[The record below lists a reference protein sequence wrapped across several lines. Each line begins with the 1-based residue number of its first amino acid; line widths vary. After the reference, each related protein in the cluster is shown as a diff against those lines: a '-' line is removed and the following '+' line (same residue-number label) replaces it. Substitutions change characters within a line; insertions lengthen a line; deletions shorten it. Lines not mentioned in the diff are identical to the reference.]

1 MSDRVEKISFGIV
14 RMAGA
19 AMMLLLAV
27 CVLVDTWYMMPG
39 GEEVSFHKGDSVLG
53 NLLAAVFCCILFRAL
68 LSLERRL
75 EAGKQRLVSE
85 GLGALA
91 ALWAFS
97 VSLWWI
103 FSAERLPM
111 GDQAFIY
118 GGASYFRN
126 GNFSFLEP
134 GGYCHI
140 YPYQLGQISLVELLY
155 HVIEP
160 FQYRPLHVINAL
172 AVAGIVYTG
181 YRLVREWSDS
191 FSVEVLYCLMISLCF
206 PLFFYA
212 SWVYGD
218 ILSIFLALLGF
229 LFLCRYEK
237 RRKTGYLAGMTV
249 TLALAQLVRQSTTI
263 VFIAL
268 ALVTLVHLIRKRDK
282 KLLAA
287 VVLSVVLPL
296 ILFAG
301 IYRMY
306 ESRSGLERSGGV
318 PTVVTLAMGMQES
331 RRGCGWDNNYQKDVY
346 NAAVFDYEKMKELGE
361 QEMKDRVTYFAGNL
375 VYAAEFYGKKILSQ
389 WSGPLYQ
396 SVFFTTDYQ
405 QSRPPEAGSL
415 ADRIGGPAF
424 WTVLD
429 ICDRLQFV
437 VYLGMLFW
445 FLLAVKREN
454 GILRQLAAVAVI
466 GGFCFSLLWEA
477 KTRYILPYYL
487 FMFPCAAVGYKEFCC
502 RLSGYRS
509 HRGCVE
515 TSCDGVCVKRNL
527 SLRRKLFSDR
537 KGL

>member
-1 MSDRVEKISFGIV
+1 MFDRVEKISFGIV
-14 RMAGA
+14 RITGA
-19 AMMLLLAV
+19 AVMLLLVV
-27 CVLVDTWYMMPG
+27 CALVDTWYMMPG
-39 GEEVSFHKGDSVLG
+39 GEEVSFHKGDSIAG
-53 NLLAAVFCCILFRAL
+53 NLLTAVSCGILLLVL

-75 EAGKQRLVSE
+75 DAGKRRLVSE
-85 GLGALA
+85 GLGVLA
-91 ALWAFS
+91 ALWALS

-155 HVIEP
+155 HVVEP

-172 AVAGIVYTG
+172 AVAGTVYTG
-181 YRLVREWSDS
+181 YRLVREWCDS
-191 FSVEVLYCLMISLCF
+191 FSAEVLYCLMISFCF

-212 SWVYGD
+212 AWVYGD
-218 ILSIFLALLGF
+218 VLSIFLALLGF

-237 RRKTGYLAGMTV
+237 REKAGFLAGMV
-249 TLALAQLVRQSTTI
+249 LTLALAQLVRQSTTI
-263 VFIAL
+263 VYVAL
-268 ALVTLVHLIRKRDK
+268 ALVTLVSLIRKRDK
-282 KLLAA
+282 RLLAA
-287 VVLSVVLPL
+287 VTLSVVLAL
-296 ILFAG
+296 ALFAG
-301 IYRMY
+301 IYGMY
-306 ESRSGLERSGGV
+306 ERRSGLERSKGI

-346 NAAVFDYEKMKELGE
+346 NAAVFEYEKMEEMGK
-361 QEMKDRVTYFAGNL
+361 QEIKNRVLFFAENPA
-375 VYAAEFYGKKILSQ
+375 YAAEFYGKKILSQ
-389 WSGPLYQ
+389 WTGPLYQ

-405 QSRPPEAGSL
+405 QSRPPEAGTL
-415 ADRIGGPAF
+415 ADRISGPAF
-424 WTVLD
+424 WTVLV

-445 FLLAVKREN
+445 FLLAVKREK

-487 FMFPCAAVGYKEFCC
+487 FMFPCAAVGYREFYYSPPVNA
-502 RLSGYRS
+502 L
-509 HRGCVE
+509 
-515 TSCDGVCVKRNL
+515 K
-527 SLRRKLFSDR
+527 RKLKIR
-537 KGL
+537 HR

>member
-1 MSDRVEKISFGIV
+1 MFDRVEKLSFGIV

-19 AMMLLLAV
+19 AMMLLLAI
-27 CVLVDTWYMMPG
+27 CALVDTWYMMPG
-39 GEEVSFHKGDSVLG
+39 GEEISFHKGDSVLG
-53 NLLAAVFCCILFRAL
+53 NLLAAAFCCILFRAL

-75 EAGKQRLVSE
+75 EAGKRRLVSE
-85 GLGALA
+85 GLGVLA

-160 FQYRPLHVINAL
+160 FQYRPLHVVNAL

-181 YRLVREWSDS
+181 YGLVREWSDS
-191 FSVEVLYCLMISLCF
+191 FSVEALYCLMISLCL

-237 RRKTGYLAGMTV
+237 GEKAGYLAGMIV
-249 TLALAQLVRQSTTI
+249 ALSLAQLVRQSTTI
-263 VFIAL
+263 VYVAL
-268 ALVTLVHLIRKRDK
+268 ALVTLVHLTRKRDK
-282 KLLAA
+282 KLPAAVAAA
-287 VVLSVVLPL
+287 VVLPL
-296 ILFAG
+296 ALFAG
-301 IYRMY
+301 IYSMY
-306 ESRSGLERSGGV
+306 ETRSGLEQSRGV

-331 RRGCGWDNNYQKDVY
+331 RQGCGWDNNYQKDVY
-346 NAAVFDYEKMKELGE
+346 NAAVFDYEKMEESGE
-361 QEMKDRVTYFAGNL
+361 QELRRRVSFFVGNP

-405 QSRPPEAGSL
+405 QSRPPEAGTL
-415 ADRIGGPAF
+415 ADRISGPAF

-429 ICDRLQFV
+429 LCDRLQFV

-487 FMFPCAAVGYKEFCC
+487 FMFPCAAVGYRELCDW
-502 RLSGYRS
+502 LSS
-509 HRGCVE
+509 HRSRKRCVE
-515 TSCDGVCVKRNL
+515 TPGDGVGAKRNL
-527 SLRRKLFSDR
+527 S
-537 KGL
+537 

>member
-1 MSDRVEKISFGIV
+1 MFDRVEKVSFGIIRV
-14 RMAGA
+14 TGA
-19 AMMLLLAV
+19 AVMLLLAV
-27 CVLVDTWYMMPG
+27 CALVDTWYMMPG
-39 GEEVSFHKGDSVLG
+39 GEEVSFHKGDSVMG
-53 NLLAAVFCCILFRAL
+53 NLLAAVVCCILFRAL
-68 LSLERRL
+68 LCLERRL
-75 EAGKQRLVSE
+75 DTGKRRLVSE

-91 ALWAFS
+91 ALWALF
-97 VSLWWI
+97 VSFWWI

-155 HVIEP
+155 HVVEP

-172 AVAGIVYTG
+172 AVGGIVYTG
-181 YRLVREWSDS
+181 YLLVREWSDS
-191 FSVEVLYCLMISLCF
+191 FSAEVLYCLMIGLCF

-212 SWVYGD
+212 SWAYGD

-229 LFLCRYEK
+229 FFLSRYGK
-237 RRKTGYLAGMTV
+237 KGKAGYLAGMV
-249 TLALAQLVRQSTTI
+249 LTLVLAQLVRQSTTI
-263 VFIAL
+263 IYVAL
-268 ALVTLVHLIRKRDK
+268 ALVTLVYWIRKRDK
-282 KLLAA
+282 KLPAA
-287 VVLSVVLPL
+287 VALSVVLSL
-296 ILFAG
+296 ALFAG

-306 ESRSGLERSGGV
+306 ETRSGMERSKGV

-346 NAAVFDYEKMKELGE
+346 NAAVFDYERMEEIG
-361 QEMKDRVTYFAGNL
+361 QEEIKNRMLFFVGNPA
-375 VYAAEFYGKKILSQ
+375 YAVEFYGKKILSQ
-389 WSGPLYQ
+389 WCGPLYQ

-405 QSRPPEAGSL
+405 QSRPPEAGTL
-415 ADRIGGPAF
+415 ADRISGPAF

-429 ICDRLQFV
+429 ICDRIQFV

-487 FMFPCAAVGYKEFCC
+487 FMFPCAAVGYREFYYCPPINA
-502 RLSGYRS
+502 L
-509 HRGCVE
+509 
-515 TSCDGVCVKRNL
+515 K
-527 SLRRKLFSDR
+527 RKLR
-537 KGL
+537 IRHG

>member
-1 MSDRVEKISFGIV
+1 MFDRVEKISFGII
-14 RMAGA
+14 RITGA
-19 AMMLLLAV
+19 AVMLLLTICA
-27 CVLVDTWYMMPG
+27 LADTWYMIPG
-39 GEEVSFHKGDSVLG
+39 GEEILSHKGGGAAG
-53 NLLAAVFCCILFRAL
+53 NLLAAVSCGILLWALCC
-68 LSLERRL
+68 LERRL
-75 EAGKQRLVSE
+75 DAGKRRLVSE
-85 GLGALA
+85 GLGVLA

-118 GGASYFRN
+118 GGASYFRY
-126 GNFSFLEP
+126 GNFTFLEP

-155 HVIEP
+155 HVVEP

-172 AVAGIVYTG
+172 AVAGTVYTG
-181 YRLVREWSDS
+181 YRLVREWSES
-191 FSVEVLYCLMISLCF
+191 FSVEALYCLMISFCF

-218 ILSIFLALLGF
+218 ILSVFLALLGF

-237 RRKTGYLAGMTV
+237 KKRTGLLAGMI
-249 TLALAQLVRQSTTI
+249 LALTLAQLVRQSTTI
-263 VFIAL
+263 VYVAL
-268 ALVTLVHLIRKRDK
+268 VLVTLVHLGRKRDR

-287 VVLSVVLPL
+287 VALSIVLPMA
-296 ILFAG
+296 LFAG

-306 ESRSGLERSGGV
+306 EVRSGLERSQGV

-346 NAAVFDYEKMKELGE
+346 NAAVFDYGKMKELGE
-361 QEMKDRVTYFAGNL
+361 QEIKERVSYFAGHP

-415 ADRIGGPAF
+415 AERISGPAF

-445 FLLAVKREN
+445 FLLAVKREK

-487 FMFPCAAVGYKEFCC
+487 FMFPCAAVGYRELLLWQK
-502 RLSGYRS
+502 RISG
-509 HRGCVE
+509 
-515 TSCDGVCVKRNL
+515 
-527 SLRRKLFSDR
+527 R

>member
-1 MSDRVEKISFGIV
+1 MFDRVEKISFGIV

-27 CVLVDTWYMMPG
+27 CALVDTWYMIPG

-97 VSLWWI
+97 VSFWWI

-160 FQYRPLHVINAL
+160 FQYRPLHVVNAL

-229 LFLCRYEK
+229 LFLCRYE
-237 RRKTGYLAGMTV
+237 RRQNAGYLVGMIV

-268 ALVTLVHLIRKRDK
+268 ALVTLVHLIRKRDR

-296 ILFAG
+296 ALFAG
-301 IYRMY
+301 VYRVY
-306 ESRSGLERSGGV
+306 EARSGLERSRGV

-346 NAAVFDYEKMKELGE
+346 NAAVFDYENMKELGK
-361 QEMKDRVTYFAGNL
+361 QEMKDRVSYFAGNP

-415 ADRIGGPAF
+415 ADRIGGSAF

-429 ICDRLQFV
+429 LCDRLQFV

-502 RLSGYRS
+502 YCSSLILRPARS
-509 HRGCVE
+509 RHME
-515 TSCDGVCVKRNL
+515 DL
-527 SLRRKLFSDR
+527 
-537 KGL
+537 

>member
-1 MSDRVEKISFGIV
+1 MFDRVEKIGFGIV
-14 RMAGA
+14 GITGA
-19 AMMLLLAV
+19 AVMLLLAV
-27 CVLVDTWYMMPG
+27 CALVDTWYMMPG
-39 GEEVSFHKGDSVLG
+39 GEEVSFHKGDSVMG
-53 NLLAAVFCCILFRAL
+53 NLLAAVVCCILFRAL
-68 LSLERRL
+68 LCLERRL
-75 EAGKQRLVSE
+75 DTGKRRLVSE

-91 ALWAFS
+91 ALWALS

-118 GGASYFRN
+118 GGASYFRY

-155 HVIEP
+155 HVVEP

-191 FSVEVLYCLMISLCF
+191 ISVEALYCLMISLCF

-218 ILSIFLALLGF
+218 ILSIFFALLGF

-237 RRKTGYLAGMTV
+237 KEKAGYLAGMVLTF
-249 TLALAQLVRQSTTI
+249 TLAQLVRQSTTI
-263 VFIAL
+263 IYVAL
-268 ALVTLVHLIRKRDK
+268 TLVTLVHLIRKRDK
-282 KLLAA
+282 KLPAA
-287 VVLSVVLPL
+287 VVLSVVLSL
-296 ILFAG
+296 ALFAG

-306 ESRSGLERSGGV
+306 EMRSGLERSKGV

-346 NAAVFDYEKMKELGE
+346 NESLFNYEQMRETGAGE
-361 QEMKDRVTYFAGNL
+361 IKDRVLFFAQNPI
-375 VYAAEFYGKKILSQ
+375 YAAEFYGKKILSQ

-405 QSRPPEAGSL
+405 QSRPPEAGTL
-415 ADRIGGPAF
+415 ADRISGPAF

-429 ICDRLQFV
+429 ICDRIQFV
-437 VYLGMLFW
+437 VYLGMFFW
-445 FLLAVKREN
+445 FLLAVKRES
-454 GILRQLAAVAVI
+454 GILRQLAAVVVI
-466 GGFCFSLLWEA
+466 GGFIFSLLWEA

-487 FMFPCAAVGYKEFCC
+487 FMFPCAAVGYREFYYSP
-502 RLSGYRS
+502 LISA
-509 HRGCVE
+509 
-515 TSCDGVCVKRNL
+515 VKR
-527 SLRRKLFSDR
+527 KLKIR
-537 KGL
+537 HR